1 MIDYLNGKLVHK
13 DPTYVL
19 IDVGG
24 IGYHVKISLQTYT
37 AIKDQEQ
44 LRLLTYLHIKEDA
57 HTLLLLKE

>member
-13 DPTYVL
+13 DPTYLL

-44 LRLLTYLHIKEDA
+44 LRILTYLHIK
-57 HTLLLLKE
+57 